1 MAVQC
6 SAPYKKCPSDL
17 RKMHIRHTKSAHPTY
32 EKCPSDLQKVPIR
45 PTKNTHLT
53 YKIEWPSD
61 SYNYLFLPYCAIC
74 MTKAAE

>member
-1 MAVQC
+1 M
-6 SAPYKKCPSDL
+6 PEMPIRPTKKYKSDL
-17 RKMHIRHTKSAHPTY
+17 QKMPIQPTKSAHPT
-32 EKCPSDLQKVPIR
+32 
-45 PTKNTHLT
+45 TKNTHLT

>member
-1 MAVQC
+1 MAVQR
-6 SAPYKKCPSDL
+6 SAPYKKCPSD
-17 RKMHIRHTKSAHPTY
+17 IRNMPIQPTKYAHPTY

-61 SYNYLFLPYCAIC
+61 SYNYLFLPYA
-74 MTKAAE
+74 